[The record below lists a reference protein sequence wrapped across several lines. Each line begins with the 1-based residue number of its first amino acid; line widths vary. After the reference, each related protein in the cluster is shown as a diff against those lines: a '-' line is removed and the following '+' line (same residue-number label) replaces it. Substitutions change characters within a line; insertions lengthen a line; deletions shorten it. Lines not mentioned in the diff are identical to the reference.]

1 MSDITVILD
10 AMGRGTSG
18 ASEELLPLVYD
29 ELRRRAC
36 RLLSH
41 EAPGQ
46 TLQATA
52 LVHEAWLRLG
62 RESERTWSNRVHF
75 FRAAAQAMRRILVE
89 RARRKGS
96 LRHGGGRERVNID
109 DVDVKAAA
117 LSDRLLLIDE
127 ALSRLEI
134 QDPESAWITILKF
147 YGGFTNREIA
157 DIQVVTERTV
167 ERQWA
172 YARTR
177 LFKLVV
183 ECESCES

>member
-10 AMGRGTSG
+10 AMGTGRAG

-29 ELRRRAC
+29 ELRRQAS
-36 RLLSH
+36 RLLSR

-62 RESERTWSNRVHF
+62 RGTERSWSNRVHF

-96 LRHGGGRERVNID
+96 LKHGGDRERLNID
-109 DVDVKAAA
+109 DVDVKVAS
-117 LSDRLLLIDE
+117 LSDRLLMIDE
-127 ALSRLEI
+127 ALTRLEI
-134 QDPESAWITILKF
+134 EDPDTAWITILKF

-157 DIQVVTERTV
+157 GIQGVTERTV
-167 ERQWA
+167 ERHWA
-172 YARTR
+172 YAKTR
-177 LFKLVV
+177 LYKLVI
-183 ECESCES
+183 ECES